1 MMQREAAPAASFDA
15 SLLMPS
21 SPSSAH
27 PVLVSARRRRGRRV
41 LILVVVAASLLVGAV
56 APAGALLTGVDV
68 ASYQHPNGAPINW
81 GQVRA
86 AGHSYA
92 FVKATEG
99 TGYTNPWFRQDFDGA
114 GAAGLYR
121 GAYHY
126 ARPGLPLSTATA
138 EARYMVS
145 VTGTLG
151 GGADLPLVLDLE
163 ETGGLG
169 PTDLAAWARTFL
181 GELERLTGRPPIIYV
196 GYYFWRD
203 AVGAPSDLASRYR
216 LWLPSYPADPNS
228 TTFRPLVP
236 AGWSTWTFWQYTS
249 TGSVPGIVGNVDVNR
264 FCCDAGTLA
273 GLAGSAEGAGNP
285 FGNLDIVNRLPG
297 SAQIEGWAIDPDT
310 RQPVTAHLYVDGRWA
325 AQVVADAPRA
335 DVGAAYPGYGPL
347 HGLSTRIPIGPGSRE
362 ICAYAINTGP
372 GSTNPL
378 LGCRSLVADP
388 IGNLDGLEIT
398 ADGDVVA
405 TGWALDA
412 DAAVPIGVHFYVDGR
427 WGGALTTDTAR
438 PDVQATYPGAGATQG
453 FRTTFR
459 GLIGRHTV
467 CAYGINI
474 GSGTTNPLLGCATVD
489 VPSGD
494 PVGALTGVA
503 TGLGSA
509 RVTGWAM
516 DPDAVGP
523 IDVHLYVDGAWGGS
537 HLAALP
543 STDAVLAL
551 GGPVATGFDV
561 TLALEWRAPHGV
573 RLRHQRGSRDH
584 QSPPRL
590 SDLRHRDRPGRDTR
604 RGGPVGQHR
613 QPRGMGDRP
622 GHDRAD
628 RGARV
633 RGRSVGGTHHCRPV
647 PPRRRRRL
655 PALRPRPRVL
665 DRDRCAVRPPSG
677 LRVPHQPGPGHD
689 ESPPGVSP
697 GLTAIVERPPPFW

>member
-1 MMQREAAPAASFDA
+1 
-15 SLLMPS
+15 
-21 SPSSAH
+21 
-27 PVLVSARRRRGRRV
+27 VLVAAAV
-41 LILVVVAASLLVGAV
+41 LLAAVT
-56 APAGALLTGVDV
+56 PAGALLTGIDV
-68 ASYQHPNGAPINW
+68 ASHQHPNGAPINW

-99 TGYTNPWFRQDFDGA
+99 TTYTNPWFRQDFDAA

-138 EARYMVS
+138 QARYMVS

-249 TGSVPGIVGNVDVNR
+249 TGSVPGIVGNVDINR

-273 GLAGSAEGAGNP
+273 GLAGSGRGAGNP

-310 RQPVTAHLYVDGRWA
+310 RLPVNAHLYVDGRWA
-325 AQVVADAPRA
+325 GQVLADAPRA

-347 HGLSTRIPIGPGSRE
+347 HGLSTRIPIGSGSRE
-362 ICAYAINTGP
+362 VCAYAINTGP

-378 LGCRSLVADP
+378 LGCRPLVADP
-388 IGNLDGLEIT
+388 LGNLDGLRIE

-412 DAAVPIGVHFYVDGR
+412 DASVPIGVHFYVNGR
-427 WGGALTTDTAR
+427 WGGAVTTDVAR
-438 PDVQATYPGAGATQG
+438 PDVQAAYPGAGNTQG
-453 FRTTFR
+453 FQTTFR
-459 GLIGRHTV
+459 GLVGRNTV
-467 CAYGINI
+467 CAFGINI

-489 VPSGD
+489 VPTGD
-494 PVGALTGVA
+494 PVGALTSVVAGV
-503 TGLGSA
+503 GSA
-509 RVTGWAM
+509 RVAGWAA
-516 DPDAVGP
+516 DPDSAGP

-537 HLAALP
+537 HRAELSSP
-543 STDAVLAL
+543 DSVLAI
-551 GGPVATGFDV
+551 GGPAAAAFDV
-561 TLALEWRAPHGV
+561 SLALSSGRHTVCAYGINVGRGTTNPLLGCRAFDIGSTPIGTLDAMV
-573 RLRHQRGSRDH
+573 RSGNTVSLAGWAID
-584 QSPPRL
+584 P
-590 SDLRHRDRPGRDTR
+590 DVA
-604 RGGPVGQHR
+604 GPVGVHVYVDGAWGGLTTASLFR
-613 QPRGMGDRP
+613 PDVGAAFPRYGPDHGFSMEIG
-622 GHDRAD
+622 
-628 RGARV
+628 V
-633 RGRSVGGTHHCRPV
+633 
-647 PPRRRRRL
+647 
-655 PALRPRPRVL
+655 
-665 DRDRCAVRPPSG
+665 PSG
-677 LRVPHQPGPGHD
+677 PRQVCVYLINQGPGTTNPLL
-689 ESPPGVSP
+689 ECRRV
-697 GLTAIVERPPPFW
+697 